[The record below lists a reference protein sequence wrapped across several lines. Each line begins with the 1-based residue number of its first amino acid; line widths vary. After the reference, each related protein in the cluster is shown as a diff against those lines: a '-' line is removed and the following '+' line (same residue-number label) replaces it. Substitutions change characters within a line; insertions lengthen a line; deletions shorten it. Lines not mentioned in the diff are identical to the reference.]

1 MKKALLTVVGILLM
15 SGWAYAQV
23 IADFESTTNGFGKG
37 WGDSFVSI
45 AKVADP
51 SGKTAGVLGVELD
64 LSLAGNKQAAIS
76 KTKVDAAA
84 AHVITYWVYLTKDT
98 PDSLAFKVFAQA
110 PVNWDWQDVI
120 YYAKNIPKE
129 KWYPLNFDLD
139 AKGAT
144 SANFDKTK
152 GALEA
157 AGIEIGG
164 AKSANKTWKGKVYID
179 NVSLVGVQPVVVAD
193 FEAGTGG
200 FGKGWG
206 DSFVSIAKATDP
218 TGKTAGVLAVE
229 LDLALAG
236 NKQAAISKT
245 KVDGTTAR
253 MLTYYVYLTKD
264 TPDSIAFKVFAQAP
278 VNWDWQDVIYYA
290 KDIPKEKWFPLNFDL
305 DAKGATSANFDKTK
319 GPLEAIGI
327 EIGGAKS
334 ANKTWKGKVYVDNVQ
349 ANGLAVGSK
358 WVVSTFEAAAGGTQ
372 GFGKWWSTPPF
383 VELAQTTVDGKGVL
397 KLSGDFSK
405 ATASGDMKLAIA
417 KGNVAI
423 SSKDPVA
430 TATLITIDVF
440 VPAGIPVDGNGQI
453 GLIVNGPEGGWN
465 EAPWK
470 VVDTVKGT
478 QQIVKGKWQTISQ
491 DISALLKAGSIA
503 DPNKNVTVGIQ
514 VYYPGAGTF
523 KGDFLFDNL
532 TVVGIPEPK
541 GTIAPPKAQGKVV
554 THNLISGATYDY
566 VQIDWV
572 DNTLGTE
579 TYNLYQST
587 SPITDLKAAGV
598 QKIISDIPHGMQS
611 YITRP
616 YTSDGATKDYYYALT
631 SFDGVNETALTSDS
645 KVGPIKVK
653 TTKTYKVQYVKDFSK
668 KFVLD
673 GLDTEFDTYRVNEI
687 KPEAGTYASG
697 PDFTNGKKW
706 DAFSTDMNFKTTFV
720 IDDNFLYISA
730 VVDDDDL
737 RQDAA
742 QQAWEGDA
750 LEFYMGLYDAKI
762 LKEYHK
768 KNLDAKN
775 GDYRIGFNALGQST
789 RDGGAASTTD
799 GVEST
804 VFQKFTGDGYVIE
817 AKINLNKLAANGKF
831 LLNNGMFM
839 PLRIDGNDWDPNIG
853 DTQRSLIVQVG
864 GKPNDGTGKTD
875 EGWKRPDDWGYM
887 EVVGAPTVDV
897 EESLLPTEFALSN
910 NYPNPFN
917 PTTTIKYDL
926 PKESQVTLKIYD
938 ILGREVATLVNGKQ
952 NAGFYQVRFDAS
964 RLASGVY
971 VYRIMAGD
979 FVQTKKMMLMK

>member
-15 SGWAYAQV
+15 SGWTYAQV

-37 WGDSFVSI
+37 WGESFVSI

-51 SGKTAGVLGVELD
+51 SGKTAGVLGVEMD
-64 LSLAGNKQAAIS
+64 LSLAGNKQAALA
-76 KTKVDAAA
+76 KNKVDATT
-84 AHVITYWVYLTKDT
+84 AHVMTYWVYLTKDT
-98 PDSLAFKVFAQA
+98 PAELGFKVFAQA

-120 YYAKNIPKE
+120 YFAKDIPKE

-157 AGIEIGG
+157 VGIEIFGSG
-164 AKSANKTWKGKVYID
+164 VTTGWKGKIYVD

-193 FEAGTGG
+193 FESTTGG

-218 TGKTAGVLAVE
+218 SAKTAGVLAVE
-229 LDLALAG
+229 MDLTLAG
-236 NKQAAISKT
+236 NKQAAFMKT
-245 KVDGTTAR
+245 KVDGSTAR

-264 TPDSIAFKVFAQAP
+264 TPDSISFKVFAQAP
-278 VNWDWQDVIYYA
+278 VNWDWQDVIFWA

-305 DAKGATSANFDKTK
+305 DAKGVTSANFDKTK
-319 GPLEAIGI
+319 GALEAAGI
-327 EIGGAKS
+327 ELGGAKS
-334 ANKTWKGKVYVDNVQ
+334 ANKTWKGKIYVDNVH

-358 WVVSTFEAAAGGTQ
+358 WVVSNFEAAAAGTQ

-383 VELAQTTVDGKGVL
+383 VALAQASVDGKGVL
-397 KLSGDFSK
+397 KLSSDFSK
-405 ATASGDMKLAIA
+405 GVAAGDMKLAIS

-430 TATLITIDVF
+430 TATAITIDVF
-440 VPAGIPVDGNGQI
+440 VPADIKVDGTGQV
-453 GLIVNGPEGGWN
+453 GLIVNGAEGGWN
-465 EAPWK
+465 EYAWK
-470 VVDTVKGT
+470 VVDTVKAAGE
-478 QQIVKGKWQTISQ
+478 IVKGKWQTISQ
-491 DISALLKAGSIA
+491 DISKLIANKAIA
-503 DPNKNVTVGIQ
+503 DPTKNVTVGIQ
-514 VYYPGAGTF
+514 IYYPNAGTF

-532 TVVGIPEPK
+532 TVIGIPEPK
-541 GTIAPPKAQGKVV
+541 GTVVAPKATGKAV
-554 THNLISGATYDY
+554 TFTLTSGGSYDY

-579 TYNLYQST
+579 TYNLYQSL

-616 YTSDGATKDYYYALT
+616 YSSDGSTKNFYYALT
-631 SFDGVNETALTSDS
+631 SFDGVNETALATES
-645 KVGPIKVK
+645 KVGPISVK
-653 TTKTYKVQYVKDFSK
+653 TTKTYKIQYVKNFAT

-673 GLDTEFDTYRVNEI
+673 GLDAEFDSYRVNEI

-697 PDFTNGKKW
+697 VDFNNGKKW
-706 DAFSTDMNFKTTFV
+706 DNYSVDMNFKTTLV
-720 IDDNFLYISA
+720 IDDKFLYISA

-737 RQDAA
+737 RQTAT

-750 LEFYMGLYDAKI
+750 LEFYMGFYDAKI
-762 LKEYHK
+762 LKAYHA
-768 KNLDAKN
+768 KNLDSKN
-775 GDYRIGFNALGQST
+775 GDYRIGFNALGQAT

-799 GVEST
+799 GVDPT

-817 AKINLNKLAANGKF
+817 ARIDLNKLAANGKF
-831 LLNNGMFM
+831 LLNNGMWM
-839 PLRIDGNDWDPNIG
+839 PFRIDGNDWDPNIG

-887 EVVGAPTVDV
+887 EVIGAPTVGV
-897 EESLLPTEFALSN
+897 EDNLLPTEFALSN

-926 PKESQVTLKIYD
+926 PKEAQVTLKIYD
-938 ILGREVATLVNGKQ
+938 VLGREVATLVNTKQ

-964 RLASGVY
+964 RYASGVY
-971 VYRIMAGD
+971 VYRIIAGD

>member
-1 MKKALLTVVGILLM
+1 MKKALLTVVGVLLM
-15 SGWAYAQV
+15 SGWAFAQV

-51 SGKTAGVLGVELD
+51 SAKTAGVLGVEMD
-64 LSLAGNKQAAIS
+64 LSIAGNKQAALS
-76 KTKVDAAA
+76 KNKVDATT
-84 AHVITYWVYLTKDT
+84 AHVITYWVYLKTGT

-120 YYAKNIPKE
+120 YYAKDIPKE

-157 AGIEIGG
+157 VGIEIGG
-164 AKSANKTWKGKVYID
+164 GKAGTTWKGSVYVD

-193 FEAGTGG
+193 FETTTGG

-218 TGKTAGVLAVE
+218 SAKTAGVLAVE
-229 LDLALAG
+229 MDLTLAG
-236 NKQAAISKT
+236 NKQAAISKN
-245 KVDGTTAR
+245 KVDGSTAR
-253 MLTYYVYLTKD
+253 MLTYYVYLAKD
-264 TPDSIAFKVFAQAP
+264 TPDSLAFKVFAQAP
-278 VNWDWQDVIYYA
+278 VNWDWQDVIFWA
-290 KDIPKEKWFPLNFDL
+290 KNIPKEKWFPLNFDL
-305 DAKGATSANFDKTK
+305 DAKGVTSANFDKTK
-319 GPLEAIGI
+319 GALEAVGI
-327 EIGGAKS
+327 EIGGAK
-334 ANKTWKGKVYVDNVQ
+334 AGTTWKGKIYVDNVQ

-358 WVVSTFEAAAGGTQ
+358 WVVSNFEAAAAGTQ

-383 VELAQTTVDGKGVL
+383 VALAQASVDGRGVL

-405 ATASGDMKLAIA
+405 ATAAGDMKLAIS

-423 SSKDPVA
+423 TSSDPVDTA
-430 TATLITIDVF
+430 TAITIDVF
-440 VPAGIPVDGNGQI
+440 VPADIPVDGTGQV
-453 GLIVNGPEGGWN
+453 GLIVNGAGSSWN
-465 EAPWK
+465 ESVWK
-470 VVDTVKGT
+470 VVDTVKATGE
-478 QQIVKGKWQTISQ
+478 IVKGKWQTITS
-491 DISALLKAGSIA
+491 DVTALLAAGSITDA
-503 DPNKNVTVGIQ
+503 KIPVTVGVQ
-514 VYYPGAGTF
+514 VYYPNAGTF

-532 TVVGIPEPK
+532 TVVGLPEPK
-541 GTIAPPKAQGKVV
+541 GTVAAPKATGKAV
-554 THNLISGATYDY
+554 TYTLTSGAVYDY
-566 VQIDWV
+566 VQIDWI

-579 TYNLYQST
+579 TYNLYQSL
-587 SPITDLKAAGV
+587 SPITDLKAEGV
-598 QKIISDIPHGMQS
+598 QKIVADIPHGMQS

-616 YTSDGATKDYYYALT
+616 YSSDGAIKDYYYALT
-631 SFDGVNETALTSDS
+631 SFDGTNETALASES
-645 KVGPIKVK
+645 KVGPISVK
-653 TTKTYKVQYVKDFSK
+653 TTKTYKIQYVKDFAS

-673 GLDTEFDTYRVNEI
+673 GLDAEFDTYRVNEI
-687 KPEAGTYASG
+687 KPEAGSYASG
-697 PDFTNGKKW
+697 PDFNNGKTW
-706 DAFSTDMNFKTTFV
+706 DALSADMNFKTTLV
-720 IDDNFLYISA
+720 IDDKFLYISA

-750 LEFYMGLYDAKI
+750 LEFYMGFYDAKI
-762 LKEYHK
+762 LKAYHA
-768 KNLDAKN
+768 KNLDSKN
-775 GDYRIGFNALGQST
+775 GDYRIGFNALGQTT

-817 AKINLNKLAANGKF
+817 AKIDLNKLAADGKF
-831 LLNNGMFM
+831 LLNNGMWM
-839 PLRIDGNDWDPNIG
+839 PIRIDGNDWDPNIG

-887 EVVGAPTVDV
+887 EVVGAPTTDV
-897 EESLLPTEFALSN
+897 EESNLPTEFALSN

-938 ILGREVATLVNGKQ
+938 ILGREVATLVNSKQ
-952 NAGFYQVRFDAS
+952 NAGFYQIRFDAS
-964 RLASGVY
+964 KYASGVY
-971 VYRIMAGD
+971 VYRIIAGD